1 MKRTLDLA
9 LSLVALLILSPVLFG
24 AALAIAL
31 ESGFPVLFRQTRL
44 GLHGRE
50 FGMLKFRSMVKNPGV
65 AL

>member
-1 MKRTLDLA
+1 LKRTLDLA

-31 ESGFPVLFRQTRL
+31 ESGFPVLFPPDPV

-50 FGMLKFRSMVKNPGV
+50 NS
-65 AL
+65 AC